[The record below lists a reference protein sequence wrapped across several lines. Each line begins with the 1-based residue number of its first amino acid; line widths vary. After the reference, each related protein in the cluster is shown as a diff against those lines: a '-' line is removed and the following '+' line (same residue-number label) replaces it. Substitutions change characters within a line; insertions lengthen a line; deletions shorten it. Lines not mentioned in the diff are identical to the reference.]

1 MVLHNSLHAGD
12 GLVSHGVGVLNLVI
26 QEGAASGLDAGSVAL
41 HTGLV
46 GGVALNAGDLNALDL
61 FPAALLG
68 QLGSSLAAQLAGGL
82 VAGTDEGQDL
92 GGVNVSVDGH
102 DGLGLALDHVGDHV
116 GLQGSDDI
124 TVDVSV
130 VHVGL
135 DHVLLLIVSGLGG
148 SALDLDLDI
157 GMISHVSLSTGNNIA
172 PILGGGGLQDN
183 GDVILLLAG
192 GGGLLGLRGFL
203 SLGGGLGLAAAASG
217 QRQGH
222 SQSKDHGK
230 VLFHF
235 FFSPFRLISGCRGT
249 LLFRAGKK
257 TITAT
262 R

>member
-130 VHVGL
+130 VHISL
-135 DHVLLLIVSGLGG
+135 DHVLLLIISGLGS
-148 SALDLDLDI
+148 SALDLNVNI
-157 GMISHVSLSTGNNIA
+157 GMILLVGLGTGDNIA
-172 PILGGGGLQDN
+172 PVLGGCGLQDDR
-183 GDVILLLAG
+183 DVILLLTLG
-192 GGGLLGLRGFL
+192 RLLGLLVIGLRGL
-203 SLGGGLGLAAAASG
+203 LGLAAAASG
-217 QRQGH
+217 ERQRHDQ
-222 SQSKDHGK
+222 SQEHCK

-235 FFSPFRLISGCRGT
+235 FFSPFRLISGHRCF
-249 LLFRAGKK
+249 LLLPAGKK